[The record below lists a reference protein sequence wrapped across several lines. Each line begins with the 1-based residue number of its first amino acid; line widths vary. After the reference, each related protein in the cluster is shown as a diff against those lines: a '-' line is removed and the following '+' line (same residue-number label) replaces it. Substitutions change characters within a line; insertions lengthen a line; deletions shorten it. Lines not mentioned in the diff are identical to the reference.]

1 MRRQAGRSQR
11 APLRPYEI
19 LSFKVHNNFG
29 ENLMKRIYSAP
40 VLAMV
45 ENVKNVLELNGVKS
59 TITNQYLSAGV
70 GELPPIESW
79 PQLWVEEEDVKRA
92 SEIIRSTGK
101 DLNQPNNVW
110 VCPKCKEEVE
120 EQFTE
125 CWNCG
130 TARSEK

>member
-1 MRRQAGRSQR
+1 
-11 APLRPYEI
+11 
-19 LSFKVHNNFG
+19 
-29 ENLMKRIYSAP
+29 
-40 VLAMV
+40 MV

-79 PQLWVEEEDVKRA
+79 PQLWVEEEDVERA

-101 DLNQPNNVW
+101 DLNGPEKVW
-110 VCPKCKEEVE
+110 VCPKCNEEVE

-130 TARSEK
+130 TARSRK

>member
-1 MRRQAGRSQR
+1 MEQIQR
-11 APLRPYEI
+11 EVEI

-29 ENLMKRIYSAP
+29 EDLMKRIYSAP

-79 PQLWVEEEDVKRA
+79 PQLWVEEEDGERA

-101 DLNQPNNVW
+101 DLNQPEKVW
-110 VCPKCKEEVE
+110 VCPKCNEEVE

-130 TARSEK
+130 TPRSKK